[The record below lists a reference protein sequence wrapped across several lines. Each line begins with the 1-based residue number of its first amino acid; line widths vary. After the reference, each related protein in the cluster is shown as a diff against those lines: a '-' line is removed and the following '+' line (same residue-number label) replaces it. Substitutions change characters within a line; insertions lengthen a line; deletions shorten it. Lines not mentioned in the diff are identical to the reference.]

1 MSEPAPRSAADARPL
16 TIRRCERIFR
26 RHGLPSLIDE
36 HSLKRD
42 VFGRSAPFLL
52 TVLLLELVGT
62 MRLDWNGWQNLLA
75 ALAGLAAICA
85 GYAVLNLIRRRPWYL
100 LPQSIGRAELAFF
113 VVVPAA
119 LSYVGGGWLDVISVA
134 ISNLVLLAVVRF
146 AVGNGLFASLFWG
159 VARIGDELASSLRRL
174 VRLLPLVLLFSLSL
188 FYNAEIWQV
197 FDRIS
202 PAADYAFGMF
212 LLAVI
217 IVLTSV
223 GARREARE
231 VLADAGQSAA
241 ERHGEAHEASAR
253 ALAVRA
259 ATFSPPQQRNL
270 RVKVATTQLMQVLTV
285 AVGTLV
291 LFAVAGYLS
300 ITPEVREL
308 WQIEGGSW
316 SSIYRGDGLDLVI
329 DQTLMRVATA
339 LAAINGLYYAI
350 NVQVDQAYRE
360 ELVDDLA
367 EEVTEVIE
375 VREQYLA
382 LIEATPAPTR

>member
-1 MSEPAPRSAADARPL
+1 
-16 TIRRCERIFR
+16 
-26 RHGLPSLIDE
+26 
-36 HSLKRD
+36 
-42 VFGRSAPFLL
+42 
-52 TVLLLELVGT
+52 
-62 MRLDWNGWQNLLA
+62 
-75 ALAGLAAICA
+75 
-85 GYAVLNLIRRRPWYL
+85 
-100 LPQSIGRAELAFF
+100 
-113 VVVPAA
+113 
-119 LSYVGGGWLDVISVA
+119 
-134 ISNLVLLAVVRF
+134 
-146 AVGNGLFASLFWG
+146 
-159 VARIGDELASSLRRL
+159 
-174 VRLLPLVLLFSLSL
+174 
-188 FYNAEIWQV
+188 
-197 FDRIS
+197 
-202 PAADYAFGMF
+202 
-212 LLAVI
+212 
-217 IVLTSV
+217 
-223 GARREARE
+223 
-231 VLADAGQSAA
+231 
-241 ERHGEAHEASAR
+241 
-253 ALAVRA
+253 
-259 ATFSPPQQRNL
+259 
-270 RVKVATTQLMQVLTV
+270 MQVLTV